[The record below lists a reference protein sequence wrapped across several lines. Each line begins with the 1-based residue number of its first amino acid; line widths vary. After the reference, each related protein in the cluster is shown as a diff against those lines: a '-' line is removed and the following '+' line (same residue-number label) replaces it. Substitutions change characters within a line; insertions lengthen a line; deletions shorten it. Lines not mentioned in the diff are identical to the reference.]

1 MQGTPEGAEQAVCRV
16 RFFCVGRLVTT
27 DREIKEREKDQQK
40 KNPRRSRRAASKTP
54 PERAFVNPQS
64 LTKTGVPSSATH
76 HFPRVSPF
84 PLIILRWVGD
94 QLGTRPVKSW
104 AAGCQDYLKHIE
116 QIRVDFKDVLEAQKG
131 ASDGPATFGGAKP
144 VAPPVSTFG
153 GSSAAQGGGAS
164 VGTPAQENSL
174 FASSAAPSRDKP
186 GLPAA
191 APASLFPNAAS
202 NPFMSSAPSSLFG
215 GALTPAA
222 TSSPA
227 VGGFGFGFGAAAPGG
242 LFGGVNANTPSFLP
256 PSTPAGAD
264 GDDEDEEAAR
274 PPSPSYQEKARNDD
288 DHEEALL
295 KVKCKFFTKKDATEP
310 WADHG
315 VNHLEFLREKEATE
329 GIKRSRVVCRN
340 SIGKA
345 VMNAGLYAN
354 MSVQIVDK
362 KAPDGSV
369 KKNGVIVNLF
379 NAVEENAK
387 TITLIRLGKEEDVL
401 NLQKLFEENVAAMSA

>member
-1 MQGTPEGAEQAVCRV
+1 M
-16 RFFCVGRLVTT
+16 
-27 DREIKEREKDQQK
+27 
-40 KNPRRSRRAASKTP
+40 S
-54 PERAFVNPQS
+54 
-64 LTKTGVPSSATH
+64 
-76 HFPRVSPF
+76 
-84 PLIILRWVGD
+84 D
-94 QLGTRPVKSW
+94 QLGTRPIKSW
-104 AAGCQDYLKHIE
+104 AAGCQDYLKHVE
-116 QIRVDFKDVLEAQKG
+116 QIKVDFKDVLEAQKS

-144 VAPPVSTFG
+144 EPVAPPVPTFG
-153 GSSAAQGGGAS
+153 GSSAALGGGAS
-164 VGTPAQENSL
+164 AGTLARENPL
-174 FASSAAPSRDKP
+174 FASTAAPSEHKDTAQDAQA
-186 GLPAA
+186 AA

-202 NPFMSSAPSSLFG
+202 NPFTSSAPSTLFG
-215 GALTPAA
+215 GASAPAA
-222 TSSPA
+222 ASSPA

-242 LFGGVNANTPSFLP
+242 LFGGVHASAPSFLP
-256 PSTPAGAD
+256 PSAPAGAD
-264 GDDEDEEAAR
+264 GEDEDEEAAR

-354 MSVQIVDK
+354 MTVKVVDR

-387 TITLIRLGKEEDVL
+387 TITLMRLGKEEDVL
-401 NLQKLFEENVAAMSA
+401 NLQKLFEENIAAMSA